1 MKGRL
6 IDDEKTIYTIGY
18 SGFPLN
24 AFIQELKKHNIN
36 VVIDVRSSAYSERYP
51 DYNKPNIEQTLKQI
65 GIYYRNYT
73 SEFGARQENRSFYSP
88 EGYLDFDIF
97 SKSNQFQS
105 GVSKMVDSVEKGYK
119 IAFMCAEKEPI
130 QCHRAIMVAR
140 AFAKLGFTVIHLMP
154 NGITKNQKTI
164 EEELLKKYFPN
175 INQLSLFDN
184 RMSDEEY
191 INAAYRKQ
199 NEQIGYHL
207 EDEV

>member
-1 MKGRL
+1 MMNR
-6 IDDEKTIYTIGY
+6 TIYTIGY

-24 AFIQELKKHNIN
+24 AFIQELKKHSIS
-36 VVIDVRSSAYSERYP
+36 VVVDVRSSAYSERYP
-51 DYNKPNIEQTLKQI
+51 DYNKPSLQQALKQV

-73 SEFGARQENRSFYSP
+73 LEFGARQEDRSFYSP
-88 EGYLDFDIF
+88 EGYLDFELF

-105 GVSKMVDSVEKGYK
+105 GVTKMINSTEKGYI

-130 QCHRAIMVAR
+130 QCHRAILVAR
-140 AFAKLGFTVIHLMP
+140 AFDKLGFTVIHLMP
-154 NGITKNQKTI
+154 NGISKDQKTI

-184 RMSDEEY
+184 RLPEEEY

-207 EDEV
+207 EEEV

>member
-1 MKGRL
+1 MMNR
-6 IDDEKTIYTIGY
+6 TIYTIGY

-24 AFIQELKKHNIN
+24 AFIQELKKHSIS
-36 VVIDVRSSAYSERYP
+36 VVVDVRSSAYSERYP
-51 DYNKPNIEQTLKQI
+51 DYNKPSLQQALKQV

-73 SEFGARQENRSFYSP
+73 LEFGARQEDRSFYSP
-88 EGYLDFDIF
+88 EGYLDFELF

-105 GVSKMVDSVEKGYK
+105 GVAKMINSTEKGYI

-130 QCHRAIMVAR
+130 QCHRAILVAR
-140 AFAKLGFTVIHLMP
+140 AFDKLGFTVIHLMP
-154 NGITKNQKTI
+154 NGISKDQKTI

-184 RMSDEEY
+184 RLPEEEY

-207 EDEV
+207 EEEA